1 MIHPARAGMMA
12 LRRPPT
18 RKRHQAPAVYVRWQE
33 LKPRI
38 HFCRFPSSHVP
49 ECVMSETESAV
60 ERRLSQRILDAY
72 DDLTRRERKLADVLL
87 EDPDTLALKSATDL
101 SALAGVSKATTARF
115 FQRLGYP
122 TFKTAQ
128 KIARTAGSGTSPPL
142 SVGVPQRKSGRGE
155 LAEHLAN
162 DVQNLV
168 RSIEALRS
176 DELNQAITS
185 MLRAEKLWI
194 VGFGD
199 NYPLAHFARAL
210 LIRIKAD
217 IRMIPIGGFSVPEEF
232 ASIQSTDAMLALGI
246 GRKTRSLRSI
256 MRSAVHV
263 GAQVV
268 YLTDQASR
276 GGSDVAT
283 VTLRCRTRGISVYE
297 SVAAPV
303 SLITYLCSALALRM
317 GESAMDRMQFI
328 ENIHDEWG
336 DLVPGDL

>member
-1 MIHPARAGMMA
+1 MDEA
-12 LRRPPT
+12 T
-18 RKRHQAPAVYVRWQE
+18 
-33 LKPRI
+33 
-38 HFCRFPSSHVP
+38 
-49 ECVMSETESAV
+49 
-60 ERRLSQRILDAY
+60 LSQRILDAY
-72 DDLTRRERKLADVLL
+72 DDLTRRERRLADLLL
-87 EDPDTLALKSATDL
+87 EDPDTLVLKSATDL
-101 SALAGVSKATTARF
+101 SARAAVSKATTARF

-128 KIARTAGSGTSPPL
+128 KIARSNET
-142 SVGVPQRKSGRGE
+142 GVPPGLPARTSQRKAGRGE

-176 DELNQAITS
+176 DELNQAIQS
-185 MLRAEKLWI
+185 MAHAEKLWV

-199 NYPLAHFARAL
+199 NYPMAHFARAL

-232 ASIQSTDAMLALGI
+232 ASIQPTDAMLALGI

-256 MRSAVHV
+256 MRSAVRA
-263 GAQVV
+263 GAQVI

-276 GGSDVAT
+276 GGPDVAH

-297 SVAAPV
+297 SMAAPV
-303 SLITYLCSALALRM
+303 SLITYLCSALAVKI
-317 GESAMDRMQFI
+317 GGTAIDRLQFI

>member
-1 MIHPARAGMMA
+1 MEP
-12 LRRPPT
+12 
-18 RKRHQAPAVYVRWQE
+18 
-33 LKPRI
+33 
-38 HFCRFPSSHVP
+38 
-49 ECVMSETESAV
+49 
-60 ERRLSQRILDAY
+60 RLSQRILDAY

-128 KIARTAGSGTSPPL
+128 KIARTVDSGETASPLPL
-142 SVGVPQRKSGRGE
+142 GGAPRKSGRGE

-256 MRSAVHV
+256 MRSAVGV

-276 GGSDVAT
+276 GGPDVAT
-283 VTLRCRTRGISVYE
+283 VTLRCRTRGVSVYE
-297 SVAAPV
+297 SVVAPV
-303 SLITYLCSALALRM
+303 SLITHLCSALALRM
-317 GESAMDRMQFI
+317 GEPAIDRMHFI